1 MIRSSSRPQDGQILV
16 LAAVVITFLFIPLA
30 VFVVD
35 TGLAEAS
42 YAQLNETVQAAAED
56 GSSMLD
62 EALYR
67 SSHGRVLQ
75 LDATSARRIADQAL
89 AVSRLPGLG
98 PWDVD
103 VRGTTV
109 TVNAHMR
116 VKLLVLG
123 TATITTTKSARL
135 AYGQ

>member
-1 MIRSSSRPQDGQILV
+1 MMDSRRGGENGQILV
-16 LAAVVITFLFIPLA
+16 LAAIVFTFLFIPLA

-35 TGLAEAS
+35 TGLMEAS

-56 GSSMLD
+56 GASMLD
-62 EALYR
+62 EGLYR
-67 SSHGRVLQ
+67 SSQGRVIE
-75 LDATSARRIADQAL
+75 LDPTLARRVTDQAL

-98 PWDVD
+98 PWQVD

-109 TVNAHMR
+109 SVTARLNVR
-116 VKLLVLG
+116 LFILG
-123 TATITTTKSARL
+123 IATLTTTKSARL